1 LIDTGRGLLRR
12 EKRHLEQPDVDV
24 RTEFGVKT
32 PPDLIQMH
40 LVRVTH
46 LYWNDTGAWGRGEVS
61 LPEATDAGAGLVEI
75 WILAP
80 RAHFNEK
87 ECHRQAESA
96 VDLAA
101 RIDPMIEHIAVVGAG
116 YMGGGIA
123 QVFALAGMDVVIVD
137 ADPNLTARH
146 LDRLRHE
153 AQDFENRGLFDPGS
167 AERVRKNLRA
177 SDSVAAAVAEADL
190 IEEAVLE
197 RPEVKGPVLRSIES
211 AAPPEAVIGSNTS
224 TLPIGDLAAGL
235 DRPQRFLGIHF
246 SNPAPFIPGVEL
258 IAHSGTD
265 EDVIEAVEALV
276 PVTGKLTARVRDK
289 AGFVLNRL
297 QYVLLKEAINLVEE
311 GVATP
316 EDVDTIVRT
325 TFGYRLPFF
334 GPFAIADMAGLDVY
348 RDGFRT
354 LQQHYGERLAA
365 PKMLTE
371 LVSAGQY
378 GLKQGGGFVTPSGD
392 QAPLV
397 AYRNTAYARLGQLLK
412 ELGPAP
418 KGRDE

>member
-1 LIDTGRGLLRR
+1 MT
-12 EKRHLEQPDVDV
+12 EQI
-24 RTEFGVKT
+24 K
-32 PPDLIQMH
+32 
-40 LVRVTH
+40 
-46 LYWNDTGAWGRGEVS
+46 
-61 LPEATDAGAGLVEI
+61 
-75 WILAP
+75 
-80 RAHFNEK
+80 
-87 ECHRQAESA
+87 
-96 VDLAA
+96 
-101 RIDPMIEHIAVVGAG
+101 HIAVIGAG

-123 QVFALAGMDVVIVD
+123 QVFAMAGLDVVICD
-137 ADPNLTARH
+137 TDPDLTRRH
-146 LDRLRHE
+146 LDRLRRE
-153 AQDFENRGLFDPGS
+153 AEDFEKHGLFEPGS
-167 AERVRKNLRA
+167 ADLVQKNLRA
-177 SDSVAAAVAEADL
+177 ADTLAEAVSGADL

-197 RPEVKGPVLRSIES
+197 QPKIKGPVLRSIE
-211 AAPPEAVIGSNTS
+211 AAAHPAAVIGSNTS

-235 DRPQRFLGIHF
+235 KHPERFLGVHF

-265 EDVIEAVEALV
+265 EGVVEAVEALV
-276 PVTGKLTARVRDK
+276 PLTGKLTARVNDK

-354 LQQHYGERLAA
+354 LQEHYGERLAV
-365 PKMLTE
+365 PKMLTD

-378 GLKQGGGFVTPSGD
+378 GVKQGGGFVTPAGD

-412 ELGPAP
+412 ELGPP
-418 KGRDE
+418 PIGGSDK

>member
-1 LIDTGRGLLRR
+1 MT
-12 EKRHLEQPDVDV
+12 EQI
-24 RTEFGVKT
+24 K
-32 PPDLIQMH
+32 
-40 LVRVTH
+40 
-46 LYWNDTGAWGRGEVS
+46 
-61 LPEATDAGAGLVEI
+61 
-75 WILAP
+75 
-80 RAHFNEK
+80 
-87 ECHRQAESA
+87 
-96 VDLAA
+96 
-101 RIDPMIEHIAVVGAG
+101 HIAVIGAG

-123 QVFALAGMDVVIVD
+123 QVFGMAGLDVVIMD
-137 ADPNLTARH
+137 ADPDITARH
-146 LDRLRHE
+146 LDRLRQE
-153 AQDFENRGLFDPGS
+153 AEDFENRGLLEPGS
-167 AERVRKNLRA
+167 AELVRKNLRA
-177 SDSVAAAVAEADL
+177 ANSVGEAVADADF

-197 RPEVKGPVLRSIES
+197 QPAVKGPVLRRIEE
-211 AAPPEAVIGSNTS
+211 AARPEAVIGSNTS

-235 DRPQRFLGIHF
+235 THPERFLGVHF

-258 IAHSGTD
+258 IAHSRTD
-265 EDVIEAVEALV
+265 EDVVKAVEALV
-276 PVTGKLTARVRDK
+276 PLTGKLTARVKDK

-354 LQQHYGERLAA
+354 LQEHYGERLAV
-365 PKMLTE
+365 PKMLTD

-378 GLKQGGGFVTPSGD
+378 GVKQGGGFVTPAGD
-392 QAPLV
+392 QAPLI

-418 KGRDE
+418 MGDSDK